1 MTIHLKPDLEA
12 ILKAQVEIGNY
23 ASIEEAL
30 EAAVRSLI
38 RANID
43 PNDDLSWAKPYLDE
57 ADAEIAAGRTLSHDE
72 VWADLEQRLGK
83 L

>member
-43 PNDDLSWAKPYLDE
+43 PNEDLSWAKPFL
-57 ADAEIAAGRTLSHDE
+57 A
-72 VWADLEQRLGK
+72 
-83 L
+83 